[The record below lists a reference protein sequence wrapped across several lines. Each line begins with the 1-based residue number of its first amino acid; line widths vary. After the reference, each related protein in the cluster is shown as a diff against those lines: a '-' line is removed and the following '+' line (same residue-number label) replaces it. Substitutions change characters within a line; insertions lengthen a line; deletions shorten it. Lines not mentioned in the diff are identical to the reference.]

1 MIMAEK
7 EDKMNTGKGE
17 ALFNECMAAMF
28 YSDEEIRATMS
39 PEDADEFIELRDELV
54 SSAKPRTIS
63 VGEYSD
69 GDNENDLPMA
79 AEDEE
84 AYGVD

>member
-7 EDKMNTGKGE
+7 EDKMNTGKGK

-39 PEDADEFIELRDELV
+39 PEDADEFIELRGELV
-54 SSAKPRTIS
+54 SSVKPHVIPVDRC
-63 VGEYSD
+63 Y
-69 GDNENDLPMA
+69 DNGGENDLPLA
-79 AEDEE
+79 AESEE
-84 AYGVD
+84 QYK

>member
-17 ALFNECMAAMF
+17 ALFNECMATMF

-39 PEDADEFIELRDELV
+39 PEDADEFIELCNDFT
-54 SSAKPRTIS
+54 SSDHPRTIS
-63 VGEYSD
+63 VGGYY
-69 GDNENDLPMA
+69 DNTAENDLPQA
-79 AEDEE
+79 AENEE
-84 AYGVD
+84 PYK

>member
-7 EDKMNTGKGE
+7 ENKMNTGKGE

-39 PEDADEFIELRDELV
+39 PEDAD
-54 SSAKPRTIS
+54 
-63 VGEYSD
+63 
-69 GDNENDLPMA
+69 
-79 AEDEE
+79 
-84 AYGVD
+84 